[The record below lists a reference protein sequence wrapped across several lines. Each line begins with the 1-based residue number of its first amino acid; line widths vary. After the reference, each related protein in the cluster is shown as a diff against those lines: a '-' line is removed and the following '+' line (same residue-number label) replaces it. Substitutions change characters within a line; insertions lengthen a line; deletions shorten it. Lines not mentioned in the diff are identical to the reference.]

1 MITHLWHKTRRNR
14 LATGRKGFSSIIGAI
29 FMVLIVWIL
38 ASSYF
43 IWTLSQNTLYNQ
55 AINEIRQ
62 TEADRSCEA
71 IATSHANYTIPQ
83 TGTVEVGVTI
93 TNAGPVSA
101 QIITA
106 WVVWVAG
113 GETRYGFNDTLNI
126 NLNPG
131 QTLQVTIRVTIPDV
145 NSTGTFNGWLATARG
160 NLVPLETEKIVT
172 HAQVALGIGSI
183 MMDLDNFKYYYW
195 NSKTEVLS
203 PSDGIKST
211 TIILTGDSIVF
222 GVLLSNYDQYHRTI
236 ALDNRSLLWL
246 YSPASGAQAAADI
259 VTVVDGKAKKGYYV
273 QESGRIAFRETKW
286 IFFGPISKA
295 ALQPLK
301 ACAVNLILLGN
312 IDDQDYGQNIPFV
325 SIYVS
330 G

>member
-14 LATGRKGFSSIIGAI
+14 LVAGRKGFSSIIGAI

-55 AINEIRQ
+55 AVNEIRQ
-62 TEADRSCEA
+62 TEADRSSEA
-71 IATSHANYTIPQ
+71 IATSHAIYTIPQ

-106 WVVWVAG
+106 WVVWVAE

-131 QTLQVTIRVTIPDV
+131 QTLQAMIRVTIPGV
-145 NSTGTFNGWLATARG
+145 SSTGTFNGWLATARG
-160 NLVPLETEKIVT
+160 NLVPLETEKMVT
-172 HAQVALGIGSI
+172 HAQVALGIGSV
-183 MMDLDNFKYYYW
+183 MMDFDRFKHYIYNPKNQSLTPWDEGYKNF
-195 NSKTEVLS
+195 TVPDECL
-203 PSDGIKST
+203 
-211 TIILTGDSIVF
+211 VF
-222 GVLLSNYDQYHRTI
+222 GVLLSNYDQYRRTI
-236 ALDNRSLLWL
+236 TLDERSLLWIYFEKAPGQRATWQITNVASNGTKVP
-246 YSPASGAQAAADI
+246 YSPITLAYG
-259 VTVVDGKAKKGYYV
+259 
-273 QESGRIAFRETKW
+273 ESKW
-286 IFFGPISKA
+286 IFFGPEDPPGTGA
-295 ALQPLK
+295 G
-301 ACAVNLILLGN
+301 AVNLILLGK
-312 IDDQDYGQNIPFV
+312 IGDQDYGQNIPFV

>member
-1 MITHLWHKTRRNR
+1 
-14 LATGRKGFSSIIGAI
+14 
-29 FMVLIVWIL
+29 MVLIVWIL

-62 TEADRSCEA
+62 TEADRSSEA

-101 QIITA
+101 QITTA
-106 WVVWVAG
+106 WIVWVAG

-131 QTLQVTIRVTIPDV
+131 NTTSVTIRVTIPDV
-145 NSTGTFNGWLATARG
+145 SSTGTFNGWLTTARG

-183 MMDLDNFKYYYW
+183 MMDFDNFKHYIY
-195 NSKTEVLS
+195 NSGNKSLT
-203 PSDGIKST
+203 PWDQGIKSFNVT
-211 TIILTGDSIVF
+211 ATGDIVF
-222 GVLLSNYDQYHRTI
+222 AVLLSNYDQYRRTI
-236 ALDNRSLLWL
+236 TLDERSMLWV
-246 YSPASGAQAAADI
+246 YFAKDPGHRPTWAITNVASNG
-259 VTVVDGKAKKGYYV
+259 TVKTYTPITLAYG
-273 QESGRIAFRETKW
+273 ESKW
-286 IFFGPISKA
+286 IFFGPEDKELGTGA
-295 ALQPLK
+295 G
-301 ACAVNLILLGN
+301 AVNLILLGK
-312 IDDQDYGQNIPFV
+312 IGDQDYGQNVPFV
-325 SIYVS
+325 SIYVK
-330 G
+330 